1 VLADGTARTDNQR
14 MGHSD
19 EEALDAPDANEEER
33 RLAKAVMAGSIGPQ
47 AAGWLFH
54 YEPFARNPR
63 RARRILVFV
72 VVVEAILLGFF
83 WWALSSGHD
92 AVMAY
97 FLLAVMGLSIVTL
110 PVSRAVGGLRS
121 RRRRGSSR
129 S

>member
-1 VLADGTARTDNQR
+1 

-19 EEALDAPDANEEER
+19 EEALDAPDATEEER
-33 RLAKAVMAGSIGPQ
+33 RHAKAVMAGSLGPQ

-54 YEPFARNPR
+54 YAPFARNPH

-72 VVVEAILLGFF
+72 VVVETILLGFLG
-83 WWALSSGHD
+83 WALSSGQN

-97 FLLAVMGLSIVTL
+97 FLLAVMGVSIVTL
-110 PVSRAVGGLRS
+110 PVSLAVNGLRS
-121 RRRRGSSR
+121 RKRRGSSR

>member
-1 VLADGTARTDNQR
+1 
-14 MGHSD
+14 
-19 EEALDAPDANEEER
+19 
-33 RLAKAVMAGSIGPQ
+33 
-47 AAGWLFH
+47 
-54 YEPFARNPR
+54 
-63 RARRILVFV
+63 VFV